1 MMWKLPGLRI
11 QTVCILLICSF
22 SVQVAAMP
30 DEDVGAEK
38 NRPKIGLVLSGG
50 GARGAAH
57 VGVLKVL
64 EQNHIPVDYIA
75 GTSFGAIV
83 GGLYASGYS
92 AVELEEVLANIDWK
106 ESLSGRAP
114 REERSFRRKQ
124 DDNGFLIKFKIGI
137 KDGKLKLPSGLITPN
152 NLRLT
157 LQDLINEE
165 ANVDDFDDLKIPF
178 RAVATDLESGDAVV
192 LGRGDLASAIVASM
206 AVPALFPP
214 VNFEGQLLVDGGVS
228 NNVPVNVAREMGAD
242 IVIVV
247 DISTPMMKKDD
258 IGSLTK
264 VVDQLILIMTN
275 QNTAAQLASLSEN
288 DILIRPDLDDIGF
301 ADFERALEVIPR
313 GEDAAQRVLTRLQEH
328 SLSQQDWLAFTDTQ
342 APGQR
347 EQPVVDFIR
356 IVNDANVSD
365 EVIMARL
372 SQVKGEA
379 IDVER
384 L

>member
-1 MMWKLPGLRI
+1 MWKLPNLRI
-11 QTVCILLICSF
+11 QTICILLIYSF
-22 SVQVAAMP
+22 PVQAAAMP
-30 DEDVGAEK
+30 DEDGGAEK

-83 GGLYASGYS
+83 GGLYAAGYS
-92 AVELEEVLANIDWK
+92 AAELEEILANIDWK
-106 ESLSGRAP
+106 NSLSGRAS
-114 REERSFRRKQ
+114 REESSFRRKQ

-157 LQDLINEE
+157 LQDLINEVV
-165 ANVDDFDDLKIPF
+165 NVDDFDDLKIPF
-178 RAVATDLESGDAVV
+178 RAVATDLETGGAVV
-192 LGRGDLASAIVASM
+192 LDHGSLASAIVASM

-214 VNFEGQLLVDGGVS
+214 VEYEGRLLVDGGVS
-228 NNVPVNVAREMGAD
+228 NNVPVDVAREMGAD

-258 IGSLTK
+258 IESFTK
-264 VVDQLILIMTN
+264 VIDQLMLIMTN
-275 QNTAAQLASLSEN
+275 QNTAVQLASLSEK

-301 ADFERALEVIPR
+301 ADFERALEAIPR
-313 GEDAAQRVLTRLQEH
+313 GEESAQRVLKFWHVEVKTARNSDGLALPCKRILMVRRGFRCRPLLAIWPLTR
-328 SLSQQDWLAFTDTQ
+328 W
-342 APGQR
+342 
-347 EQPVVDFIR
+347 VVR
-356 IVNDANVSD
+356 
-365 EVIMARL
+365 
-372 SQVKGEA
+372 
-379 IDVER
+379 
-384 L
+384 